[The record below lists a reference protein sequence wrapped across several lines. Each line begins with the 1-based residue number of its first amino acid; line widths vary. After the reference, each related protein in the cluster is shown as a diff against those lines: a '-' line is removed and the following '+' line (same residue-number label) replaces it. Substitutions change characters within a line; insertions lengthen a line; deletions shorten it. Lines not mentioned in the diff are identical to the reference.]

1 MEGSGTPGALP
12 GHRPRPAIPPEIPPE
27 APVLL
32 AWKAF
37 YTAPLSSSGLL
48 RLLGVRPSGQ
58 GVRWGNSCWP
68 QQVII
73 ETALSGP
80 KATGT
85 GVDLWVQL
93 PPRAR
98 PLISLSLNVPI
109 LDDGGRITEFRRSVT
124 MRIKWAEGCLT
135 LSQGPSGGGR
145 APGGGF
151 SDKEGIEKGQSLL

>member
-1 MEGSGTPGALP
+1 MAGSGTPGALP

-27 APVLL
+27 APVPL

-58 GVRWGNSCWP
+58 GARRGDGCWP

-73 ETALSGP
+73 QTALSGP

-85 GVDLWVQL
+85 GVNLWGS
-93 PPRAR
+93 A
-98 PLISLSLNVPI
+98 
-109 LDDGGRITEFRRSVT
+109 
-124 MRIKWAEGCLT
+124 
-135 LSQGPSGGGR
+135 
-145 APGGGF
+145 AP
-151 SDKEGIEKGQSLL
+151 